1 MGKEFKR
8 MRYFDGLFL
17 KAEDYSLDKE
27 HHRRLQRLHNRYL
40 HTWGIVQ
47 GLEVKAVTDS
57 QMEVVVSEGV
67 ALDRVE
73 AEDVI
78 TETGEGISREII
90 IYAGHP
96 DNPLDLSEYS
106 AADNIYITISY
117 EETQADRDME
127 KGQGEEIHI
136 WERGRISH
144 SKTKPEDFK
153 QNIILARV
161 VPREV
166 QKQIINQDG
175 SKTTIYETV
184 IDSSCIFDT
193 DFDGSPLRVYA
204 GASSRTL
211 ALEKLI
217 IEIGKDITKM
227 PFITISDEESV
238 GNCIE
243 MNSPST
249 KFTGSVD
256 VKENLKLS
264 GELTIKSHK
273 PAQGELLI
281 SNNYLQVNSP
291 TEGMTWKARN
301 GGFEVYRGG
310 RGVAPDARIIWS
322 EAEKCWKAGQGNEL
336 WHIAYGPLWERLIKN
351 DITDDLHRHDRLYS
365 PKGIAVSA
373 DSSGNLSINGDLTLK
388 NNTILLRQVGDA
400 DNGLGWFGNEKT
412 FAGLKVDGPALFGLQ
427 GGMLGTTSGGQKTV
441 LSWSSNGNAGIGT
454 ISNPSDKLS
463 VDGNLRILSGT
474 NPIRFTSV
482 WTAFPDST
490 INQAEICNDTT
501 YHKAL
506 MIVGNQSSG
515 QGRKVAVWDR
525 LDVNGFLYSNGSMQ
539 ISQVLIPGVGNA
551 NNGIV
556 FPKDPGGGSG
566 DGAWV
571 KYYPR
576 SGEACTLEIGTS
588 NDWDDNISLI
598 ASGSVSIGGHRPN
611 EKLDVNG
618 WMRVMGASNPI
629 RFTSNW
635 TGFPDISARHAEI
648 CNDTNFYKTLMIVG
662 NKSGGQGRKVSI
674 WDRLDVNG
682 FLQVNGSMQVSGAIT
697 PSVGNSDRNGIMFP
711 RDPYGGSGD
720 AAWIRYYSDPRRGGG
735 ENMTLDISIDND
747 TNLEYYRQWYWRS
760 YCRWPGGCGYWYYV
774 DRWVYSNKGDRM
786 RLHASGGVYV
796 DGYFYYTS
804 TRERKENITYI
815 CGQSVQEALLNLEP
829 VEFNFK
835 GDNEKATMGFIAEDT
850 PDIFTTQDKRAI
862 SPFEIVTALVSE
874 VKEQEKDI
882 AKLKKQVT
890 AIKRAEK
897 NRKA

>member
-27 HHRRLQRLHNRYL
+27 HQRRLQRLHNRYL

-67 ALDRVE
+67 ALDMGEVE
-73 AEDVI
+73 DLQ
-78 TETGEGISREII
+78 TGTKESISREIL

-106 AADNIYITISY
+106 AAENIYITVSY

-144 SKTKPEDFK
+144 SKTKPHDPK
-153 QNIILARV
+153 QNIVLARV
-161 VPREV
+161 VPRTL
-166 QKQIINQDG
+166 QKEITNQDG
-175 SKTTIYETV
+175 SRTIVNETV
-184 IDSSCIFDT
+184 IDSSCIIDT
-193 DFDGSPLRVYA
+193 DYDGSSLRVYA
-204 GASSRTL
+204 GASSRVL
-211 ALEKLI
+211 PLEKLI
-217 IEIGKDITKM
+217 VEIGEDIEAM
-227 PFITISDEESV
+227 PSITISDEESV
-238 GNCIE
+238 GNCLE
-243 MNSPST
+243 VNALTT

-256 VKENLKLS
+256 VEENLVLS
-264 GELTIKSHK
+264 GELTIKSHN
-273 PAQGELLI
+273 PAQGELLV

-291 TEGMTWKARN
+291 TEGREWKARN
-301 GGFEVYRGG
+301 GGLEVYRGG
-310 RGVAPDARIIWS
+310 RGVAPDARVIWS
-322 EAEKCWKAGQGNEL
+322 EAEKCWKAGLGNEL

-351 DITDDLHRHDRLYS
+351 EFADGLHRHDRLYS
-365 PKGIAVSA
+365 PKGIALSV
-373 DSSGNLSINGDLTLK
+373 DSSGNLAVNGDLTLK
-388 NNTILLRQVGDA
+388 DKMIWLKTVGDTS
-400 DNGLGWFGNEKT
+400 NGLGWFGYGKT
-412 FAGLKVDGPALFGLQ
+412 FAGVSVNGPALFGLG
-427 GGMLGTTSGGQKTV
+427 GGMLGTTSGGEKSV
-441 LSWSSNGNAGIGT
+441 LSWNGYGNVGIGT
-454 ISNPSDKLS
+454 GNNSGDKLN
-463 VDGNLRILSGT
+463 VDGSFRILSGT

-525 LDVNGFLYSNGSMQ
+525 LDVNGFLYDNGSLQ
-539 ISQVLIPGVGNA
+539 ISQAITLSAGNA
-551 NNGIV
+551 NNGVI

-566 DGAWV
+566 DGAWL

-588 NDWDDNISLI
+588 NDWDDDI
-598 ASGSVSIGGHRPN
+598 AIIPSGSVSIGGNMPN
-611 EKLDVNG
+611 EKLDING
-618 WMRVMGASNPI
+618 WMRILSESNPL
-629 RFTSNW
+629 RFTSSW
-635 TGFPDISARHAEI
+635 TGFPDISANQAEI

-682 FLQVNGSMQVSGAIT
+682 FLHVKGNLQASGAII
-697 PSVGNSDRNGIMFP
+697 PSVGNSDYNGIMFP
-711 RDPYGGSGD
+711 RDSYGGSGD
-720 AAWIRYYSDPRRGGG
+720 AAWIRYYSDTSRGGG
-735 ENMTLDISIDND
+735 QNMTLEISIAND

-760 YCRWPGGCGYWYYV
+760 YCSWAGGCGYWYYV
-774 DRWVYSNKGDRM
+774 DRWFYSNNGDRM
-786 RLHASGGVYV
+786 RFHASGGVYV

-804 TRERKENITYI
+804 SRERKENITYL
-815 CGQSVQEALLNLEP
+815 CGQSVQEALHSLEP
-829 VEFNFK
+829 VEFSFK
-835 GDNEKATMGFIAEDT
+835 GDSGRTTMGFIAEDT
-850 PDIFTTQDKRAI
+850 PEIFAAQDKKSI

-874 VKEQEKDI
+874 VKSQEKDI
-882 AKLKKQVT
+882 AKLKKQVA
-890 AIKRAEK
+890 AIKRAGK
-897 NRKA
+897 SIS